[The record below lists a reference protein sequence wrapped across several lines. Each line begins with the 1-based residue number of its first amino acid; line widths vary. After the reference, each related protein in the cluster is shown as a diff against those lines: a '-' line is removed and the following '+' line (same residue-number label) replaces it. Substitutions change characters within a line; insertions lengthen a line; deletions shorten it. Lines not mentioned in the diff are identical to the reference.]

1 MFAISF
7 GVYNATL
14 APGLTF
20 VSLDGNELATDPYR
34 LGLAHSPGYPFFTWM
49 GKLFTLMPFGD
60 VAHCMNL
67 MSALS
72 AAGACVLLYAIARL
86 LTRSRPAALL
96 VAILFAV
103 SPTFW
108 SQAVITEVY
117 AANSFMLALTLFLFL
132 SWGDRLRRQM
142 AAVQED
148 RTSRLLFWG
157 GCLVFGLSLG
167 THLSNLALA
176 PALALYIYLFHRGR
190 TLRWQP
196 LLVGGGLFALAA
208 CQFLWLYFRASTLN
222 DELML
227 SYKPDSLKGVYD
239 YMFNVFHADRFGFPL
254 SALPD
259 RFSIYGGLVKDN
271 FGVLGSGIA
280 LIGIWQMFRQQRRAF
295 CLLAVTYLIE
305 LAYFTQYN
313 VPDVD
318 AFFIPAHMIFAVFVA
333 FGLRWLLVKA
343 RDLTLRF
350 RPARPA
356 LSLSLCLVVAL
367 PLLLQVPDTWSQN
380 DHSGDT
386 SVKDFY
392 RHVFQA
398 LPHDSV
404 ILGHRGVP
412 GFDLFHY
419 YLVNGSR
426 PDVSVPQLASP
437 YVSPADVGDRP
448 LFLTI
453 SPDLLRFA
461 SEDGEDKD
469 TLPSDLWYV
478 PVMAAP
484 SPFVSWLGGHPL
496 TLYEAR
502 TQPPPLFA
510 DDPHP
515 QHIVGKE
522 MNGVRLLGFDLDDT
536 QVTAG
541 GALHLRLYW
550 QPVVPPAL
558 SYYKVS
564 LVLGDDR
571 YRETHTLGFGL
582 LERYQRDQQLPAGAT
597 IVEDYQLIVMSS
609 LSAGQHELRLM
620 TSDFGA
626 LGTRT
631 EESVDLAEI
640 EVTK

>member
-1 MFAISF
+1 MSAVVDAAASAERAHIQRVRALSATLVSARTLDRALAFGVFAVSF

-20 VSLDGNELATDPYR
+20 VSLDGNELATVPYR
-34 LGLAHSPGYPFFTWM
+34 LGLLHSPGYPLYTWL

-72 AAGACVLLYAIARL
+72 AAGACALLYAIVRL

-103 SPTFW
+103 SPALW

-117 AANSFMLALTLFLFL
+117 APNAFMLALTLFLFL

-148 RTSRLLFWG
+148 RASRFLFWG

-167 THLSNLALA
+167 IHLSNLALA
-176 PALALYIYLFHRGR
+176 PALALYIFILHRGR
-190 TLRWQP
+190 LLRLRP

-208 CQFLWLYFRASTLN
+208 CQFLWLPFRASTLN

-227 SYKPDSLKGVYD
+227 RYKPDDLKGVYD
-239 YMFNVFHADRFGFPL
+239 YMFNTFHSDRFAFPL

-259 RFSIYGGLVKDN
+259 RFSVYAGLLNDN
-271 FGVLGSGIA
+271 FGILGSGIA
-280 LIGIWQMFRQQRRAF
+280 LIGIWQMFREQRRAF
-295 CLLAVTYLIE
+295 CLLAVAYLIE
-305 LAYFTQYN
+305 VVYFTQYN
-313 VPDVD
+313 VSDIAV
-318 AFFIPAHMIFAVFVA
+318 FFIPAHMIFAVFVA
-333 FGLRWLLVKA
+333 FGVRWLLVKG
-343 RDLTLRF
+343 RDLMSRF
-350 RPARPA
+350 PPARPA
-356 LSLSLCLVVAL
+356 LSLSLCLVIAL
-367 PLLLQVPDTWSQN
+367 PLLLRVPGTWSHN

-392 RHVFQA
+392 QQVFRAVPQ
-398 LPHDSV
+398 DSV

-419 YLVNGSR
+419 YVVNGSR
-426 PDVSVPQLASP
+426 PDVAVPQFASP
-437 YVSPADVGDRP
+437 YVSAADIADHP
-448 LFLTI
+448 LFVTI
-453 SPDLLRFA
+453 SPDILRFVT
-461 SEDGEDKD
+461 EEGEDKGL
-469 TLPSDLWYV
+469 LPNDLWYV
-478 PVMAAP
+478 PLMAAP

-502 TQPPPLFA
+502 TQQQPPLFT

-515 QHIVGKE
+515 QYIVGKE

-536 QVTAG
+536 QVPAG
-541 GALHLRLYW
+541 GALHLRLY
-550 QPVVPPAL
+550 
-558 SYYKVS
+558 
-564 LVLGDDR
+564 
-571 YRETHTLGFGL
+571 
-582 LERYQRDQQLPAGAT
+582 
-597 IVEDYQLIVMSS
+597 
-609 LSAGQHELRLM
+609 
-620 TSDFGA
+620 
-626 LGTRT
+626 
-631 EESVDLAEI
+631 
-640 EVTK
+640 